1 MNRNS
6 ILRIS
11 TIAAL
16 GVALMTNATV
26 GQSSK
31 SDKERLIGT
40 WTLISVTSGEDAN
53 QTPPIRPQSKR
64 HDDGGC

>member
-1 MNRNS
+1 
-6 ILRIS
+6 
-11 TIAAL
+11 
-16 GVALMTNATV
+16 
-26 GQSSK
+26 
-31 SDKERLIGT
+31 LIGT